1 MLYGQRSIVRLLM
14 RNLPE
19 LPDIKDATSSTL
31 RLENS
36 LAKRLPTM
44 PQGALND
51 MSFSDYRRESAE
63 QLMNDMRAS
72 FSISRQQSNRS
83 RALARAKNRS
93 AQRQA
98 EAG

>member
-1 MLYGQRSIVRLLM
+1 M

-36 LAKRLPTM
+36 LAKRLPAM

-72 FSISRQQSNRS
+72 FSISRQQRNRS